1 MDGPTWRMAVR
12 FSRAWPNAAIREGG
26 GDMAQGHKAFVLAI
40 AAGMVSPNPA
50 RAFYQ
55 QTDLVSDL
63 PGVAQFQDPDLVN
76 PWGMS
81 ASPTSFI

>member
-1 MDGPTWRMAVR
+1 
-12 FSRAWPNAAIREGG
+12 
-26 GDMAQGHKAFVLAI
+26 MAQGHKAFVLAI

>member
-1 MDGPTWRMAVR
+1 
-12 FSRAWPNAAIREGG
+12 
-26 GDMAQGHKAFVLAI
+26 MAQGQKALVLAMAI
-40 AAGMVSPNPA
+40 AAGMISSDPA

-63 PGVAQFQDPDLVN
+63 PGVAEFHDPDLVN

-81 ASPTSFI
+81 ASSTSFIWVSDNGSGLSTLYTGGGRKQG